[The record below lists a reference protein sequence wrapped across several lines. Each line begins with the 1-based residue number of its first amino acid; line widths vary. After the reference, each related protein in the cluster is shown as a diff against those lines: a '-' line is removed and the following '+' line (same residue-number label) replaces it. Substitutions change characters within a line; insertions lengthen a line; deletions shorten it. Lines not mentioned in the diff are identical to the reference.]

1 MLSKQ
6 ALQEILELLSD
17 SEGNF
22 IILEKDLPKFV
33 ILDFNLYKNIINKS
47 KAAAESLLQSADD
60 AVRTAQ
66 SENLAAYAVTRQKI
80 LITAG
85 AKSITKSVVDKFS
98 QAGHEVVLIAPSFL
112 DGVSEK
118 VKQVVGDYGNP
129 EVLNEVFSG
138 DKFQTA
144 IHLAENSGA
153 KQSFLNAE
161 SYFVENVEKSI
172 LFVKAVTKYGVR
184 QFIYRSSIA
193 GSSPYAKTKTM
204 VEDILK
210 FYQASFGLNSIALRL
225 PKIAEAQ
232 QISEDVE
239 AEVFENPVN
248 AVMAATAGKISCLPV
263 PNVGDLTSD
272 GSPRLDVISLTDAVS
287 AFEFSLKLI
296 TEGSGSVVYKVDP
309 ISLTLNQLI
318 EAALET
324 SQKMVATNRMEA
336 GELWEQLPDDSKA
349 LSAAGWNREDSEIS
363 KIIQDNWQ
371 TKEYREPV
379 SLGDLL
385 AGHYTP
391 FIKPHSS

>member
-47 KAAAESLLQSADD
+47 KAAAESLLQGASD
-60 AVRTAQ
+60 TI
-66 SENLAAYAVTRQKI
+66 TQKI

-85 AKSITKSVVDKFS
+85 AKSLTKAVVDKFS
-98 QAGHEVVLIAPSFL
+98 EAGHEVFLITPSPL
-112 DGVSEK
+112 ENISEK
-118 VKQVVGDYGNP
+118 VKQVIGDFGSP
-129 EVLNEVFSG
+129 EVLNEVFSAN
-138 DKFQTA
+138 KFQTA
-144 IHLAENSGA
+144 VHLAENPGA
-153 KQSFLNAE
+153 KQSFLTAE
-161 SYFVENVEKSI
+161 NYFVENVEKSI
-172 LFVKAVTKYGVR
+172 LFVKAVTKHGVR
-184 QFIYRSSIA
+184 QFIYKGTLA
-193 GSSPYAKTKTM
+193 GISPYAKTKAM

-210 FYQASFGLNSIALRL
+210 FYQASFGLNSVTLRL

-232 QISEDVE
+232 EISEDIE
-239 AEVFENPVN
+239 SEIFENPVN
-248 AVMAATAGKISCLPV
+248 AVMAATSGKISCLPV

-272 GSPRLDVISLTDAVS
+272 GSPRLDIISLDDAVS

-296 TEGSGSVVYKVDP
+296 TEGSGSMAYKVDP
-309 ISLTLNQLI
+309 VTLTLNQLV

-324 SQKMVATNRMEA
+324 SQKMVATSRVEA
-336 GELWEQLPDDSKA
+336 GELWEQVQDDSKP
-349 LSAAGWNREDSEIS
+349 LSAAGWVREDNEIS
-363 KIIQDNWQ
+363 KIIQDNWKV
-371 TKEYREPV
+371 KEYREPV